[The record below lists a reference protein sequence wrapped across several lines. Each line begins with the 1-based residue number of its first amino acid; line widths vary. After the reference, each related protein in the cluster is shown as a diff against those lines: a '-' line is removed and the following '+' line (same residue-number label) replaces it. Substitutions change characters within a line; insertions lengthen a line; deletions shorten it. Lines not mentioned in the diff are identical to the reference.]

1 MSRPEPLLP
10 PSDTLNQQYRSRLWV
25 APGPNGFCMFFVRP
39 RPNWW
44 YRMWQRVFFG
54 FIWEEIDEQNETR

>member
-10 PSDTLNQQYRSRLWV
+10 PTTNLVIPYQSRLWV
-25 APGPNGFCMFFVRP
+25 APGPNGFCTYFIRP

-44 YRMWQRVFFG
+44 FRLWQRAFLG
-54 FIWEEIDEQNETR
+54 FIWEEIE